1 MTNTSPTPC
10 AFGALQYH
18 PGSTSLVLVNTGN
31 YPAYLQTNI
40 NSWTWNGT
48 NWTLLNSTVV
58 NNPSSRTGMGMA
70 YDGTNLV
77 LFGGQ
82 GPDGTGY
89 MNDSWTWN
97 GMVWANPIANDG
109 YNNGLTIRTR
119 PYMATM
125 SGGVVLFGGK
135 DYNHT
140 LNDTWMW
147 TSGSWTLQSPIAS
160 PSIRL
165 DAAFASNG
173 TNKAV
178 IFGGAN
184 GSYALNDTWLW
195 NNTNWSQLTTNTSPC
210 VRKGAVMA
218 WYPTG
223 SYFLLFGGSDSN
235 GNLLNDTWAF
245 DPTSNIW
252 TNLKPAVSPSVRIGA
267 MMAYDVSSSQ
277 IILFGGKDSKNLLN
291 DTWTYNSGSN
301 VWIKL

>member
-1 MTNTSPTPC
+1 MPSTNPTPC

-31 YPAYLQTNI
+31 YPAYLQPAVNT
-40 NSWTWNGT
+40 WTWNGT
-48 NWTLLNSTVV
+48 NWTLTQTGIA
-58 NNPSSRTGMGMA
+58 NNPSERTGMGMA
-70 YDGTNLV
+70 YDGTNLA
-77 LFGGQ
+77 LFGGK
-82 GPDGTGY
+82 GPAGTGY
-89 MNDSWTWN
+89 MNDTWAWN
-97 GMVWANPIANDG
+97 GSAWTNPIANDG
-109 YNNGLTIRTR
+109 YNNGLTIRTA
-119 PYMATM
+119 PYMAAM

-140 LNDTWMW
+140 LNDTWIW
-147 TSGSWTLQSPIAS
+147 NGSSWALQSPAAS

-184 GSYALNDTWLW
+184 GSYALNDAWSWNGTTWTL
-195 NNTNWSQLTTNTSPC
+195 LATNTPPC

-235 GNLLNDTWAF
+235 GNLLNDTWTF
-245 DPTSNIW
+245 DGTSTW
-252 TNLKPAVSPSVRIGA
+252 TKLTPAGFHPSVRVGA
-267 MMAYDVSSSQ
+267 MMAYDTSSSQ
-277 IILFGGKDSKNLLN
+277 MILFGGKDSKNLLN
-291 DTWTYNSGSN
+291 DTWTWNGS